1 MGFPGGSVLKN
12 LPANHEMQDQSLG
25 REGLLEKE
33 LATHSSIPAWEIP
46 RTWRPQSVVAR
57 VGQDL
62 ETKPPPPGLKTGSSN
77 M

>member
-33 LATHSSIPAWEIP
+33 MTTHSNILAWKILWTEELG
-46 RTWRPQSVVAR
+46 RLQSLGTQR
-57 VGQDL
+57 VGHH
-62 ETKPPPPGLKTGSSN
+62 
-77 M
+77 